1 MSYWGGLLDAT
12 RMVHE
17 RHKTCVNEFE
27 GKNLRRMGVMAYLRT
42 VFAVLNFGLGVL
54 ITLKIFEW
62 V

>member
-1 MSYWGGLLDAT
+1 MSYWGELMEAAKLAEKREVT
-12 RMVHE
+12 FEE
-17 RHKTCVNEFE
+17 RNMD
-27 GKNLRRMGVMAYLRT
+27 RMGAMAYWRT